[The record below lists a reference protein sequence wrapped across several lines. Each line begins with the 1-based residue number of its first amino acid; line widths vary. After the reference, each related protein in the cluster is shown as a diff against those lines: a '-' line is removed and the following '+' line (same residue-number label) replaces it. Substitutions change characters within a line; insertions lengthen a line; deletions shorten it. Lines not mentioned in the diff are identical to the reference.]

1 MSTVLDKKKAG
12 GVLPHA
18 TPVYPRP
25 NVRKVLGSMS
35 VSAHFR
41 AEQVSTDRFPLKF
54 AASIHMDNVLDTYDP
69 REI

>member
-1 MSTVLDKKKAG
+1 MKKIAG

-18 TPVYPRP
+18 APVYPRL
-25 NVRKVLGSMS
+25 NVRKVLGSIS

-54 AASIHMDNVLDTYDP
+54 AASIHMDNVFDTYDLG
-69 REI
+69 EI